1 LFPAALGQNMPT
13 PDIQKDT
20 LAALSALMLAQGQ
33 EAFALKGINGKLC
46 YSRALS
52 DISSV

>member
-1 LFPAALGQNMPT
+1 LLTEALGQNIPT
-13 PDIQKDT
+13 PDIQQDT

-33 EAFALKGINGKLC
+33 EAIALKGINGKLC
-46 YSRALS
+46 YSRTRS